1 MLSRGYIPIGK
12 LKQAY
17 ELSDNDVTA
26 LMAELLPNHVFPYVL
41 WKNAHTQFWQL
52 SLRECTQRYQV
63 QEPPFP
69 ETEAL
74 PEIHFPTSLYEM
86 RMKRF
91 FIDISRIIKI
101 AELEKGTD
109 YIIEAT
115 YGASGFPFKEQKE
128 AFFYA
133 LRQEENSLENWQR
146 TSGPLKINSME
157 AAGDCYIPYWFFDTI
172 VVDKAAAIVYLD
184 GSGYRLEHEVKGI
197 THALVASIIDSS
209 AGKTP
214 GTLSASQPQEQL
226 TVQSSTGSKKDKD
239 RIHASRQVCEE
250 VTKQLHQEKQV
261 FENDK
266 THWKQNLL
274 FDNGKTNWKTFINA
288 VETRL
293 GSKPHYDTTREEWK
307 KVPDSLKHNGRM
319 REQ

>member
-1 MLSRGYIPIGK
+1 MLSQEHIPIGK

-41 WKNAHTQFWQL
+41 WENAYTDFWQW

-74 PEIHFPTSLYEM
+74 PERYFPTSLYSTLI
-86 RMKRF
+86 KRY
-91 FIDISRIIKI
+91 FIDISRIIRI

-109 YIIEAT
+109 YIIEAA
-115 YGASGFPFKEQKE
+115 YGANDFPFKEEKT

-157 AAGDCYIPYWFFDTI
+157 AAGDCYITHWFFDTI
-172 VVDKAAAIVYLD
+172 VVDKPTAIICLN
-184 GSGYRLEHEVKGI
+184 GRGYKLEHEVKGI
-197 THALVASIIDSS
+197 THALVASIINSL
-209 AGKTP
+209 
-214 GTLSASQPQEQL
+214 GTSMPPSQNQEQL
-226 TVQSSTGSKKDKD
+226 TAPSSTGSKKDIE
-239 RIHASRQVCEE
+239 RINTTRQVCEE
-250 VTKQLHQEKQV
+250 VMKELHQEKQT
-261 FENDK
+261 FQSDK
-266 THWKQNLL
+266 EHWRQNLI
-274 FDNGKTNWKTFINA
+274 FDNGKTNWKTFIGA
-288 VETRL
+288 VEMRL
-293 GSKPHYDTTREEWK
+293 GLKPHQDTAREEWK
-307 KVPDSLKHNGRM
+307 KVPDDFKHNGRM